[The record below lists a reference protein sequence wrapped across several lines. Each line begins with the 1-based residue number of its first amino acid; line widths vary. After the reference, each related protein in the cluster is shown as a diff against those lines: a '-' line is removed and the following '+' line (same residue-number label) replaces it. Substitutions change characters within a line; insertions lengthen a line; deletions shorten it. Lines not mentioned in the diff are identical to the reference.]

1 MVGRIDMS
9 LPYQF
14 NTEVFQNTPNGIPMS
29 TSQNS
34 YQYSSQQGANAVFYY
49 KSTMDAYYK
58 TQNSNA
64 PAVYQYK
71 SDQERLAALIG
82 RANIACRR

>member
-1 MVGRIDMS
+1 MS

-14 NTEVFQNTPNGIPMS
+14 NTETFENIPNGLPMS
-29 TSQNS
+29 TSQTS

-58 TQNSNA
+58 TQNSNS
-64 PAVYQYK
+64 PSVYQFK

-82 RANIACRR
+82 RIKIECRR